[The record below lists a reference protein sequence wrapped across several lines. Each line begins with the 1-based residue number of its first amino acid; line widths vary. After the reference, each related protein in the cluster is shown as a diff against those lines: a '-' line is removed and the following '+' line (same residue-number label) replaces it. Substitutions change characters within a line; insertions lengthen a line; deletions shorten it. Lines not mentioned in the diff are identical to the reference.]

1 MAKFK
6 TLQTN
11 ALVWCGNRSFCEFA
25 NYATW
30 DESALGFAQVLLEL
44 VLVDLQQPNL
54 VLQRGGRNTEFC
66 GRP

>member
-44 VLVDLQQPNL
+44 VLVDLQKSDL
-54 VLQRGGRNTEFC
+54 VFQGRRRDAEFRGSA
-66 GRP
+66 